1 MSLLSLL
8 GCSPKYETVHL
19 QSLYIGGTHGYH
31 AHSNID
37 YQAER
42 LDNGRTRVTVMVGND
57 RDRVFET
64 EGSLMDSLEALVRQ
78 YRMYRYKGHYEPR
91 MEIMDGDSWS
101 LDLRFTDGSSTSCGG
116 YMAYP
121 PGKGA
126 EAIGKTEG
134 LLSRWLYQEPAEE
147 VGLISFSYQLFC
159 DEGDEAYSMQLKDAV
174 CTVSSR
180 PMGVP
185 TAFTSEAADAYLATR
200 LANMIRWCHLA
211 SYTGENPAEEDASR
225 PRWILKAEY
234 ANGFKI
240 ETMDYLDRETGD
252 SWRHDVPSIS
262 EMELRHET
270 EYIFSEELQRI
281 EGQTK

>member
-8 GCSPKYETVHL
+8 GCRSNDEKVHL
-19 QSLYIGGTHGYH
+19 QSLYIGGSHGYH

-64 EGSLMDSLEALVRQ
+64 DGSLMDSLEMLVRQ
-78 YRMYRYKGHYEPR
+78 YRMDRYNGHYEPKI
-91 MEIMDGDSWS
+91 EIMDGDSWS
-101 LDLRFTDGSSTSCGG
+101 LELRFTDGSSTFCGG

-147 VGLISFSYQLFC
+147 VGLVSFSYQLFC
-159 DEGDEAYSMQLKDAV
+159 EEGDEAYSMQLKDSV

-180 PMGVP
+180 PLGVR
-185 TAFTSEAADAYLATR
+185 TAVTSDAADAYLATR
-200 LANMIRWCHLA
+200 LANMIRWCHLG
-211 SYTGENPAEEDASR
+211 SYTGENLAEEDASR

-240 ETMDYLDRETGD
+240 EKMDYLDREKGD

-262 EMELRHET
+262 ESELRHET
-270 EYIFSEELQRI
+270 EYLFREELQRI
-281 EGQTK
+281 EDRSK